1 MPDAV
6 AEPRSA
12 SAPVGGAAVDE
23 LARRLATEA
32 PELADLQPDQ
42 LEAVA
47 RMVLG
52 QRLARD
58 LDHKVD
64 VAGIDYE
71 AEKATFLETA
81 GKSRSKHT
89 KAAYGFAVGR
99 LEAFSERRGIAV
111 LAMMAKDADDFAYS
125 LSAAGRAPASVRLDL
140 AACSSFFTFLE
151 RRAAAIR
158 NPFRG
163 TKARPAKNA
172 VRAFAFPDAE
182 ELERILEALNPL
194 VCAAAVI
201 MAKRGLRAGALPS
214 LTIRA
219 GRFTAQSKGKDISG
233 TLPVEA
239 FEAIQAAG
247 LDDRAPF
254 VGTSATK
261 LEDAIRKTCLKLAA
275 EGKIKAAYSAHDLR
289 HFYAVREYRKDR
301 DLHRVSKLLGH
312 ASIQVTESYLKGLGE
327 VD

>member
-6 AEPRSA
+6 AGPRA
-12 SAPVGGAAVDE
+12 ALAPVGGAAVDE
-23 LARRLATEA
+23 LARRLAAEA

-58 LDHKVD
+58 LDRKTD
-64 VAGIDYE
+64 LAGIDYE

-81 GKSRSKHT
+81 GKTRSRHT
-89 KAAYGFAVGR
+89 KAAYGLAVGR
-99 LEAFSERRGIAV
+99 LEAFSEHRGIAV
-111 LAMMAKDADDFAYS
+111 LAMTAKDADDFAYS
-125 LSAAGRAPASVRLDL
+125 LSATGRAPASVRLDL

-163 TKARPAKNA
+163 TKARPAKKA
-172 VRAFAFPDAE
+172 VRTFAVPDAE
-182 ELERILEALNPL
+182 ELGVLLTALGPAPR
-194 VCAAAVI
+194 AAAVVI
-201 MAKRGLRAGALPS
+201 ARRGLRAGALPS

-233 TLPVEA
+233 TLPAEA
-239 FEAIQAAG
+239 FEALRTAG

-254 VGTSATK
+254 AGTSATK
-261 LEDAIRKTCLKLAA
+261 IEDAIRKTCLKLAV
-275 EGKIKAAYSAHDLR
+275 EGKIRAAYSAHDLR

-312 ASIQVTESYLKGLGE
+312 ASIQVTETYLKGLGE